1 MEEDLR
7 RLALLRLGG
16 PAAFA
21 DGTKLPVMLA
31 HSVAATGS
39 VIVSF
44 KGHRVLMD
52 VSDSEPEFELLRNDE
67 GGYEV
72 KRHGSRFIRSV
83 KVEPVISFSTENV
96 RVLIEPDPEDA
107 RAVVFVNGIIDAGSM
122 ASIRSYNDI
131 YRIAGIEVVADD
143 VMAAASAV
151 KALKEAFPDA
161 RIASRTEIRSPED
174 AKALADAGADSIEI
188 DLVTSDDRYDP
199 ESRLELLKDASELIG
214 KGRISARISIGLG
227 ESLADLDILMESL
240 CRRGVVPELT
250 VEDRTVKVHP
260 DRLNTLYDLRE
271 TRMRRHGLSE
281 TSVSES

>member
-21 DGTKLPVMLA
+21 DGTRLPAMLA

-44 KGHRVLMD
+44 KGQRVLMD
-52 VSDSEPEFELLRNDE
+52 ISDSEPEFVLTKNDE

-72 KRHGSRFIRSV
+72 RRNGSRFIRSV
-83 KVEPVISFSTENV
+83 KVEPIVSFSTENA

-107 RAVVFVNGIIDAGSM
+107 DAVVFVSGSIDGKALEE
-122 ASIRSYNDI
+122 IRSYNDI
-131 YRIAGIEVVADD
+131 YRITHVEILTSSIE
-143 VMAAASAV
+143 AAVDAV
-151 KALKEAFPDA
+151 KALKEALPDA
-161 RIASRTEIRSPED
+161 RIASRTEIHSPED
-174 AKALADAGADSIEI
+174 AKALADAGADSIEVT
-188 DLVTSDDRYDP
+188 LVTPDDRYDP

-271 TRMRRHGLSE
+271 TRMKRHGLNGQAATLS
-281 TSVSES
+281 

>member
-16 PAAFA
+16 PASFA
-21 DGTKLPVMLA
+21 VGTKLPAMLA
-31 HSVAATGS
+31 HSVASTGS

-44 KGHRVLMD
+44 KGHKVLMD
-52 VSDSEPEFELLRNDE
+52 VSDSEPEFELSKSSD

-72 KRHGSRFIRSV
+72 KRHGSRFMRSV
-83 KVEPVISFSTENV
+83 KVEPVVSFSTENV

-107 RAVVFVNGIIDAGSM
+107 HAVVFVDGSIDAADLDKM
-122 ASIRSYNDI
+122 RSYEGI
-131 YRIAGIEVVADD
+131 YRITGIEAVADD
-143 VMAAASAV
+143 VSSAADAV
-151 KALKEAFPDA
+151 KALKDAYPEA
-161 RIASRTEIRSPED
+161 RVTSRTEISSPED

-188 DLVTSDDRYDP
+188 DLVTPDDRYDP
-199 ESRLELLKDASELIG
+199 ESRLELLRDASEMIG

-250 VEDRTVKVHP
+250 VVDRTVKVHP
-260 DRLNTLYDLRE
+260 DRLNTIYELRE

-281 TSVSES
+281 QAITMS